1 MSEPMAFQDRLRQML
16 VYFGLAEEQVDRYD
30 YADSGAVEEYER
42 PRRSAPAPAA
52 SSRRRSDEY
61 EEIFADDADAA
72 PIGGLRAMPDAG
84 GFGDVRVHL
93 VLPKSFN
100 DAQQMADRFKD
111 GTPVILNLQ
120 GVETDLSRRLI
131 DFASGLTYAL
141 DGGMQRIA
149 DKVFML
155 TPHNVELSAEQR
167 QQLLEKGFFNQS

>member
-1 MSEPMAFQDRLRQML
+1 MSEPMAFQDRLRQTL

-42 PRRSAPAPAA
+42 PRRSASAP
-52 SSRRRSDEY
+52 SPRRRSDEY
-61 EEIFADDADAA
+61 EEIFADDQDAA
-72 PIGGLRAMPDAG
+72 PVGGLRAVSDPG

-120 GVETDLSRRLI
+120 GVEPDLSRRLI